1 MKKFLLILFAVLSV
15 GVADT
20 YYAKLEPVEIYKIKS
35 QVSGAVVKSDIFL
48 EGSFLKSRV
57 VVAIDDKTDRK
68 NLQTSLKKLEILK
81 NLLEI
86 DRQNLKN
93 AEQSYKIKLQNY
105 NRIKNLKTKSRFEK
119 DNQLLLVISASN
131 QLLNAKQALFN
142 LKSQID
148 DLEYKIFLLKDTIS
162 KKSILV
168 KDGYLYK
175 LYVKKGDFVAPG
187 TPLMDIADT
196 SKAKATIYISYD
208 DFKNLDKKELYIDGK
223 KSNEKIK
230 VWKIADTTNISS
242 YKAEIILPKPKIF
255 SKVVKIELKGE

>member
-1 MKKFLLILFAVLSV
+1 MKKLLLLLFAVLVAS
-15 GVADT
+15 VADT

-35 QVSGAVVKSDIFL
+35 QVSGAVTKSDISL
-48 EGSFLKSRV
+48 EGSFIKSRV
-57 VVAIDDKTDRK
+57 VVKIDDKTDKK
-68 NLQTSLKKLEILK
+68 NLETSLKKLEILN
-81 NLLEI
+81 NLLEVNK
-86 DRQNLKN
+86 QNLKN
-93 AEQSYKIKLQNY
+93 AKQSYKIKLQNY
-105 NRIKNLKTKSRFEK
+105 NRIKNLKTKSKFEK

-175 LYVKKGDFVAPG
+175 LYAKKGDFVAPG
-187 TPLMDIADT
+187 TPLMDVADT

-208 DFKNLDKKELYIDGK
+208 DFKNLGKKELYIDGK
-223 KSNEKIK
+223 KSNANIK

-255 SKVVKIELKGE
+255 SKVVKIELK